1 LINIVAEK
9 LMNKKVQLQK
19 LIDKYQNDI
28 DYYRSAKYNETQLRT
43 DFLDQLFFVLGW
55 DITNAAGKPTNERE
69 VLVEEGLK
77 ARAGEN
83 TKKPDYTFRLFSERK
98 FFLEAKKPSVD
109 VSTAI
114 EPALQVRRYG
124 FTAKLKVSVL
134 SNFEYTA
141 IYDCSN
147 QVKETDSVANSRIKL
162 YHFTELAHK
171 FDEINNLIGRESVY
185 TGQFDNQWSEI
196 ESKILR
202 FSVDDLFLKQ
212 INDWRL
218 LLANEFLRLK
228 NGLSEE
234 KLNDLVQNYI
244 NSIVFLRVCED
255 RDLEEY
261 ETLYHFAQ
269 KKDFQ
274 SLVKKLKSSDK
285 KYNSGLF
292 ALEYIDEL
300 INNADSCFWVLI
312 KELYFP
318 RSTYSFSVFSA
329 DILGNIYEIF
339 LSEKVRVDEFGN
351 IKIQPKEEHIDRDVV
366 TTPIHIV
373 KEIIRNT
380 VVEYCKEKSDVEILN
395 SKFADIAC
403 GSGAFIIEVFQSLQD
418 ILIDYYLQNDKSKLQ
433 QLSEHTYKLK
443 LEVKKEVLCRCIYGI
458 DKDYNATKACAFGLL
473 LKLLEGETKETIGK
487 ITPILPELDKNI
499 LFGNSLIDSGDKV
512 KQDDIFSINP
522 FDLPDYQFDVIVGNP
537 PYMATE
543 HMNQL
548 TPKELDIYKKKYKS
562 AFKQF
567 DKYFLFVERSMQ
579 VLKEGG
585 YLGYILP
592 SKFIKVGAGKNLRKL
607 LSDNKYLSK
616 FISFGSHQVF
626 KNKTTYT
633 CLLFLNKSSH
643 DDFSSYEVKDF
654 KKWFARED
662 KSFLSS
668 TYQICSLDSDAWV
681 LERKANDIL
690 NLMLLKSKKLGDIV
704 GKSNVANGIQTSANK
719 YYIHKEIKSENGFV
733 YFEYDGVEYHIE
745 KELTRPYFETNRSG
759 DDSFYTYK
767 DVEPNS
773 FVVYPYKKVG
783 ERIQFIEY
791 DELKRHYPKLFE
803 FLHVVKD
810 HLNHKKRSIKPDP
823 TGPNEW
829 YRYGRSQA
837 LENCDVDQ
845 KLIVGVLSNGY
856 KYSVDN
862 HRTFVSSGGTAGY
875 SIINVPNDIK
885 YSIYYI
891 QAILTSK
898 YLEWFASIYGEVFR
912 GGFVARGTKVQ
923 TRMPIPTIDFDDPK
937 QKATHDNIS
946 LQQQSLNRLYDQIQ
960 KTGDRKKI
968 VLERQFE
975 QEKIKM
981 DDLIKNMF
989 DLGDLDFEIPA
1000 VEDLYKSL

>member
-1 LINIVAEK
+1 
-9 LMNKKVQLQK
+9 MNKKTQLLK
-19 LIDKYQNDI
+19 LINKYKNDI
-28 DYYRSAKYNETQLRT
+28 VFYRSPKYNETQLRT
-43 DFLDQLFFVLGW
+43 DFLDQLFYILGW

-83 TKKPDYTFRLFSERK
+83 TKKPDYTFRLFSERR

-109 VSTAI
+109 ISVAI
-114 EPALQVRRYG
+114 EPALQIRRYG
-124 FTAKLKVSVL
+124 FTAKLKISVL

-147 QVKETDSVANSRIKL
+147 QVKETDSVANSRVKL
-162 YHFTELAHK
+162 YHFTELVDK
-171 FDEINNLIGRESVY
+171 FDEINNLLGRESVY
-185 TGQFDNQWSEI
+185 TGQFDNEWSEI
-196 ESKILR
+196 ESKILK

-218 LLANEFLRLK
+218 LLAKEFLQLK
-228 NGLSEE
+228 NELSEE

-269 KKDFQ
+269 EKDFE
-274 SLVKKLKSSDK
+274 SLVKKIKSSDK

-292 ALEYIDEL
+292 VLEYIDEL
-300 INNADSCFWVLI
+300 MNNADSCIWNI
-312 KELYFP
+312 IEQLYFP
-318 RSTYSFSVFSA
+318 RSTYSFSVFSS

-339 LSEKVRVDEFGN
+339 LSEKIRVDQFGN
-351 IKIQPKEEHIDRDVV
+351 IKIQPKEEHLDRDVV
-366 TTPIHIV
+366 TTPTHIV

-380 VVEYCKEKSDVEILN
+380 VVEYCKEKSDTEILN

-403 GSGAFIIEVFQSLQD
+403 GSGAFIIEVFQTIQD

-443 LEVKKEVLCRCIYGI
+443 LDIKKEVLCKCIYGI
-458 DKDYNATKACAFGLL
+458 DKDYNATKACTFGLL
-473 LKLLEGETKETIGK
+473 LKLLEGENKETIGK
-487 ITPILPELDKNI
+487 NKPILPALESNI

-512 KQDDIFSINP
+512 KQEDIFLINP
-522 FDLPDYQFDVIVGNP
+522 FDLADYQFDVIVGNP

-548 TPKELDIYKKKYKS
+548 TPKELTIYKEKYRS

-567 DKYFLFVERSMQ
+567 DKYFLFVERSMH

-633 CLLFLNKSSH
+633 CLLFLNKSQH
-643 DDFSSYEVKDF
+643 EFFSFFEVKDF
-654 KKWFARED
+654 KKWLTRED
-662 KSFLSS
+662 ETLISS
-668 TYQICSLDSDAWV
+668 TYKTSALDSDTWV
-681 LERKANDIL
+681 LERKTNDIL
-690 NLMLLKSKKLGDIV
+690 NLMFSKSKKLGDIV

-719 YYIHKEIKSENGFV
+719 YYIHKEIKSENGFI
-733 YFEYDGVEYHIE
+733 YFEYDGVIYHIE
-745 KELTRPYFETNRSG
+745 KELTRPYFETDRSC

-773 FVVYPYKKVG
+773 FVIYPYKKIG
-783 ERIQFIEY
+783 ERIYFIEY
-791 DELKRHYPKLFE
+791 DELKFYYPKLFE
-803 FLHVVKD
+803 YLLVVKD
-810 HLNHKKRSIKPDP
+810 FLNDKKRSIKPQP

-856 KYSVDN
+856 KYSIDN

-875 SIINVPNDIK
+875 SIINIPNDVN

-891 QAILTSK
+891 QAVLTSK
-898 YLEWFASIYGEVFR
+898 YLEWFASIYGEIFR

-923 TRMPIPTIDFDDPK
+923 MRMPIPTIDFDNLK
-937 QKATHDNIS
+937 QKVMHDKIS
-946 LQQQSLNRLYDQIQ
+946 RLQQSLNRIFGQIQ
-960 KTGDRKKI
+960 KSDGRCKI
-968 VLERQFE
+968 ILEREFE
-975 QEKIKM
+975 QEKMKM
-981 DDLIKNMF
+981 EDLIKNLF
-989 DLGDLDFEIPA
+989 GLGDLDSEIPA
-1000 VEDLYKSL
+1000 VQDLYRSL

>member
-1 LINIVAEK
+1 MTKKK
-9 LMNKKVQLQK
+9 LLQA
-19 LIDKYQNDI
+19 LVDKYQKDI
-28 DYYRSAKYNETQLRT
+28 DFYRSAKYNETQLRT
-43 DFLDQLFFVLGW
+43 DFLDQLFSILGW

-77 ARAGEN
+77 AKAGEN

-98 FFLEAKKPSVD
+98 FFLEAKKPNVN

-124 FTAKLKVSVL
+124 FTAKLKISVL

-147 QVKETDSVANSRIKL
+147 PVKETDTVANSRIKL
-162 YHFTELAHK
+162 YHFTELVDN
-171 FDEINNLIGRESVY
+171 FDEINKLVGRESVY
-185 TGQFDNQWSEI
+185 TGQFDNEWLEI
-196 ESKILR
+196 ENKILK

-218 LLANEFLRLK
+218 RLASEFLQIK
-228 NGLSEE
+228 KELSEE
-234 KLNDLVQNYI
+234 ELNDLVQNYI

-255 RDLEEY
+255 RDLEDY

-269 KKDFQ
+269 AKDFQ
-274 SLVKKLKSSDK
+274 SLVNKLKSSDK

-292 ALEYIDEL
+292 ALAYIDEL
-300 INNADSCFWVLI
+300 INNADSCIWSI
-312 KELYFP
+312 IEQLYFP
-318 RSTYSFSVFSA
+318 QSTYSFSVFSS

-351 IKIQPKEEHIDRDVV
+351 VKIQPKEEHIDRDVV
-366 TTPIHIV
+366 TTPTHIV

-380 VVEYCKEKSDVEILN
+380 VVEYCKDKSDVEILN

-418 ILIDYYLQNDKSKLQ
+418 ILVDYYLKHDKSKLQ

-443 LEVKKEVLCRCIYGI
+443 LQVKKEILCKCIYGI

-473 LKLLEGETKETIGK
+473 LKLLEGESKETIGNT
-487 ITPILPELDKNI
+487 TPILPALDANI
-499 LFGNSLIDSGDKV
+499 LFGNSLIDSKDKV
-512 KQDDIFSINP
+512 KQEDVCTINP
-522 FDLPDYQFDVIVGNP
+522 FDLLDHQFDVIVGNP

-548 TPKELDIYKKKYKS
+548 IPKEFEIYKKKYKS

-579 VLKEGG
+579 ALKQNG

-592 SKFIKVGAGKNLRKL
+592 SKFIKVGSGKNLRKL

-616 FISFGSHQVF
+616 FISFGSYQVF
-626 KNKTTYT
+626 QNKTTYT
-633 CLLFLNKSSH
+633 CLLFLNKADH
-643 DDFSSYEVKDF
+643 DDFSFYEVKDF
-654 KKWFARED
+654 KKWLTRED
-662 KSFLSS
+662 KSLLSS
-668 TYQICSLDSDAWV
+668 TYQTSSLDSDTWV
-681 LERKANDIL
+681 LEKKTNDIL
-690 NLMLLKSKKLGDIV
+690 NLMSSKSKPLGDIV
-704 GKSNVANGIQTSANK
+704 GKTNVANGIQTSANK
-719 YYIHKEIKSENGFV
+719 YYIHKEIKTENGFV
-733 YFEYDGVEYHIE
+733 YFKYDGVVYHIE
-745 KELTRPYFETNRSG
+745 KELTRPYFETNRNG
-759 DDSFYTYK
+759 EDSFYTYK
-767 DVEPNS
+767 DLEPNS

-783 ERIQFIEY
+783 NKIQFIEY
-791 DELKRHYPKLFE
+791 DELKLHYPKLFE
-803 FLHVVKD
+803 FLHVVKV

-856 KYSVDN
+856 KYSIDN

-875 SIINVPNDIK
+875 SIINVPNDVK

-891 QAILTSK
+891 QAVLTSK
-898 YLEWFASIYGEVFR
+898 YLEWFASIYGEIFR

-937 QKATHDNIS
+937 EKATHDKIS
-946 LQQQSLNRLYDQIQ
+946 LQQQSLNRLYGQIQ
-960 KTGDRKKI
+960 KAGDREKI
-968 VLERQFE
+968 ILERQFE
-975 QEKIKM
+975 QEKAKM
-981 DDLIKNMF
+981 DDLIKDLY
-989 DLGDLDFEIPA
+989 DLGDLDSEIPT
-1000 VEDLYKSL
+1000 VEDLYKNL

>member
-1 LINIVAEK
+1 
-9 LMNKKVQLQK
+9 MNKKVQLQK

-292 ALEYIDEL
+292 VLEYIDEL

-946 LQQQSLNRLYDQIQ
+946 LQQHRLYDQIQ

>member
-1 LINIVAEK
+1 
-9 LMNKKVQLQK
+9 MNKQTQLK
-19 LIDKYQNDI
+19 ALVNKYQNDI
-28 DYYRSAKYNETQLRT
+28 DYYRSANYNETQLRT
-43 DFLDQLFFVLGW
+43 DFLDQLFLILGW

-83 TKKPDYTFRLFSERK
+83 TKKPDYTFKLFSERK
-98 FFLEAKKPSVD
+98 FFLEAKKPSID

-114 EPALQVRRYG
+114 DPALQVRRYG
-124 FTAKLKVSVL
+124 FTAKLKISVL

-141 IYDCSN
+141 IYDCSS
-147 QVKETDSVANSRIKL
+147 QVKETDSIANSRIKL
-162 YHFTELAHK
+162 YHFTELVDK

-185 TGQFDNQWSEI
+185 TGQFDNEWSEI

-202 FSVDDLFLKQ
+202 FSIDDLFLKQ

-218 LLANEFLRLK
+218 LLANEFLQIK
-228 NGLSEE
+228 NELSEE
-234 KLNDLVQNYI
+234 KLNDLAQNYI
-244 NSIVFLRVCED
+244 NSIVFFRVCED
-255 RDLEEY
+255 RYLEEY

-269 KKDFQ
+269 EKDFQ
-274 SLVKKLKSSDK
+274 SLVNKLKSSDK

-300 INNADSCFWVLI
+300 INNADSCIWSI
-312 KELYFP
+312 IEQLYFP
-318 RSTYSFSVFSA
+318 QSTYSFSVFSS

-339 LSEKVRVDEFGN
+339 LSEKVRIDGFGN
-351 IKIQPKEEHIDRDVV
+351 VKIQPKEEHIDRDVV
-366 TTPIHIV
+366 TTPTQIV

-380 VVEYCKEKSDVEILN
+380 VVEYCKEKSDVQILN

-418 ILIDYYLQNDKSKLQ
+418 ILVDYYLQNDKSKLQ

-443 LEVKKEVLCRCIYGI
+443 LEVKKEVLCKCIYGI
-458 DKDYNATKACAFGLL
+458 DKDFNATKACAFGLL

-487 ITPILPELDKNI
+487 SIPILPALDTNI

-512 KQDDIFSINP
+512 KQEDICSINP

-543 HMNQL
+543 YMNQL
-548 TPKELDIYKKKYKS
+548 TSKEFDIYKKKYKS

-585 YLGYILP
+585 YLGYIVP

-633 CLLFLNKSSH
+633 CLLFLNKANH
-643 DDFSSYEVKDF
+643 DDFSFYEVEDF
-654 KKWFARED
+654 KKWLTRED
-662 KSFLSS
+662 KSLLSS
-668 TYQICSLDSDAWV
+668 IYQNSSLDSDTWV
-681 LERKANDIL
+681 LEKKTNDIL
-690 NLMLLKSKKLGDIV
+690 NLMFSKSEQLGDIV

-719 YYIHKEIKSENGFV
+719 YYIHKEIKSENGFI
-733 YFEYDGVEYHIE
+733 YFEYDGNQYHIE
-745 KELTRPYFETNRSG
+745 QKLTRPYFETNRSG

-783 ERIQFIEY
+783 EKIQFIEY
-791 DELKRHYPKLFE
+791 DELKRHYRKLFE
-803 FLHVVKD
+803 FLHIVKA
-810 HLNHKKRSIKPDP
+810 HLNDKKRSIKPDP

-856 KYSVDN
+856 KYSIDN

-875 SIINVPNDIK
+875 SIINVPNNVK

-891 QAILTSK
+891 QAVLTSK
-898 YLEWFASIYGEVFR
+898 YLEWFASIYGEIFR

-937 QKATHDNIS
+937 QKGTHDKIS
-946 LQQQSLNRLYDQIQ
+946 LQQQFLNRLYGQIQ
-960 KTGDRKKI
+960 RADCRDKI
-968 VLERQFE
+968 ILERQFE

-981 DDLIKNMF
+981 DDLIKNLF
-989 DLGDLDFEIPA
+989 ELGDLDSEIPT

>member
-1 LINIVAEK
+1 
-9 LMNKKVQLQK
+9 MNKKTQLK
-19 LIDKYQNDI
+19 ALVDKYQNDI

-43 DFLDQLFFVLGW
+43 DFLDQLFLILGW

-114 EPALQVRRYG
+114 DPALQVRRYG
-124 FTAKLKVSVL
+124 FTAKLKISVL
-134 SNFEYTA
+134 SNFEYIV

-147 QVKETDSVANSRIKL
+147 PVKETDSVANSRIKL
-162 YHFTELAHK
+162 YHFTELVEK

-185 TGQFDNQWSEI
+185 TGQFENEWSEI
-196 ESKILR
+196 ENKILK

-218 LLANEFLRLK
+218 LLAKEFLQLK
-228 NGLSEE
+228 NELTEE
-234 KLNDLVQNYI
+234 KLNDLAQNYI

-269 KKDFQ
+269 EKDFH
-274 SLVKKLKSSDK
+274 SLVKKLKASDK

-292 ALEYIDEL
+292 SLEYIDEL
-300 INNADSCFWVLI
+300 INNVDSCIWSI
-312 KELYFP
+312 IEQLYFP
-318 RSTYSFSVFSA
+318 QSTYSFSVFSS

-351 IKIQPKEEHIDRDVV
+351 VKIQTKEEHIDRDVV
-366 TTPIHIV
+366 TTPTHIV

-380 VVEYCKEKSDVEILN
+380 VVEYCKDKSDVEILS

-418 ILIDYYLQNDKSKLQ
+418 ILVDYYLQNDRSKLQ

-487 ITPILPELDKNI
+487 DTPILPALEANI

-512 KQDDIFSINP
+512 KQEDICSINP
-522 FDLPDYQFDVIVGNP
+522 FDLPHHQFDVIVGNP

-543 HMNQL
+543 HMKQL
-548 TPKELDIYKKKYKS
+548 TSKELDIYKKKYKS

-579 VLKEGG
+579 VLKDGG

-607 LSDNKYLSK
+607 LADNKYLSK
-616 FISFGSHQVF
+616 FIAFGSHQVF
-626 KNKTTYT
+626 KDKTTYT
-633 CLLFLNKSSH
+633 CLLFLNKAEH
-643 DDFSSYEVKDF
+643 NDFSFYEVKDF
-654 KKWFARED
+654 KKWLTRED
-662 KSFLSS
+662 KSILSS
-668 TYQICSLDSDAWV
+668 TYQTGSLDSDTWV
-681 LERKANDIL
+681 LEKKTNDIL
-690 NLMLLKSKKLGDIV
+690 NLMFSKSEQLSDIV
-704 GKSNVANGIQTSANK
+704 GKSNVANGIQTSANQ

-733 YFEYDGVEYHIE
+733 YFEYDGNQYHIE

-773 FVVYPYKKVG
+773 FVVYPYKKVNG
-783 ERIQFIEY
+783 KIQFIEY
-791 DELKRHYPKLFE
+791 DELKRNYPKLFE

-810 HLNHKKRSIKPDP
+810 HLNDKKRSIKPDP

-845 KLIVGVLSNGY
+845 KLIVGVLSIGY
-856 KYSVDN
+856 KYSIDN
-862 HRTFVSSGGTAGY
+862 HRTFVSSGGTAY
-875 SIINVPNDIK
+875 S
-885 YSIYYI
+885 
-891 QAILTSK
+891 
-898 YLEWFASIYGEVFR
+898 
-912 GGFVARGTKVQ
+912 
-923 TRMPIPTIDFDDPK
+923 
-937 QKATHDNIS
+937 
-946 LQQQSLNRLYDQIQ
+946 
-960 KTGDRKKI
+960 GDS
-968 VLERQFE
+968 
-975 QEKIKM
+975 
-981 DDLIKNMF
+981 
-989 DLGDLDFEIPA
+989 GH
-1000 VEDLYKSL
+1000 

>member
-1 LINIVAEK
+1 
-9 LMNKKVQLQK
+9 MTKKTQLK
-19 LIDKYQNDI
+19 ALVDKYQNDI
-28 DYYRSAKYNETQLRT
+28 EYYRSAKYNETQLRT
-43 DFLDQLFFVLGW
+43 DFLDQLFSILGW

-98 FFLEAKKPSVD
+98 FFLEAKKPNVN

-124 FTAKLKVSVL
+124 FTAKLKISVL

-147 QVKETDSVANSRIKL
+147 PVKETDTVANSRIKL
-162 YHFTELAHK
+162 YHFTELIDK
-171 FDEINNLIGRESVY
+171 FDEINKLIGRESVY
-185 TGQFDNQWSEI
+185 TGQFDNEWLEI
-196 ESKILR
+196 ENKILK

-218 LLANEFLRLK
+218 LLAGEFLQIK
-228 NGLSEE
+228 KELSEE
-234 KLNDLVQNYI
+234 QLNDLVQNYI

-255 RDLEEY
+255 RDLEDY
-261 ETLYHFAQ
+261 ETLFHFAQ
-269 KKDFQ
+269 AKDFK
-274 SLVKKLKSSDK
+274 SLVSKLKSSDK
-285 KYNSGLF
+285 RYNSGLF
-292 ALEYIDEL
+292 ALAYIDEL
-300 INNADSCFWVLI
+300 INNADSCIWGI
-312 KELYFP
+312 IEQLYFP
-318 RSTYSFSVFSA
+318 QSTYSFSVFSS

-339 LSEKVRVDEFGN
+339 LSEKVRVDEFGKV
-351 IKIQPKEEHIDRDVV
+351 KIQPKEEHLDRDVV
-366 TTPIHIV
+366 TTPTHIV

-380 VVEYCKEKSDVEILN
+380 VVEYCKDKSDVEILN

-418 ILIDYYLQNDKSKLQ
+418 ILVDYYLKNDKSKLQ

-443 LEVKKEVLCRCIYGI
+443 LQVKKEILCNCIYGI

-473 LKLLEGETKETIGK
+473 LKLLESETKETIGK
-487 ITPILPELDKNI
+487 TTPILPALDGNI
-499 LFGNSLIDSGDKV
+499 LFGNSLIDSKDNV
-512 KQDDIFSINP
+512 KEEDVCTINP
-522 FDLPDYQFDVIVGNP
+522 FDLLDHQFDVIVGNP

-548 TPKELDIYKKKYKS
+548 IPKEFEIYKKKYKS

-579 VLKEGG
+579 ALKQNGF
-585 YLGYILP
+585 LGYILP
-592 SKFIKVGAGKNLRKL
+592 SKFIKVGSGKNLRKL

-616 FISFGSHQVF
+616 FISFGSYQVF
-626 KNKTTYT
+626 QNKTTYT
-633 CLLFLNKSSH
+633 CLLFLNKAGH
-643 DDFSSYEVKDF
+643 DDFSFYEVKDF
-654 KKWFARED
+654 RKWLTRED
-662 KSFLSS
+662 KSLLSS
-668 TYQICSLDSDAWV
+668 TYQTSSLDSDTWV
-681 LERKANDIL
+681 LEKKTNDIL
-690 NLMLLKSKKLGDIV
+690 NLMFSKSKSLGEIV

-719 YYIHKEIKSENGFV
+719 YYIHKEIKTENGFV
-733 YFEYDGVEYHIE
+733 YFKYDDVVYHIE
-745 KELTRPYFETNRSG
+745 KELTRPYFETNRKG
-759 DDSFYTYK
+759 EDSFYTYK

-783 ERIQFIEY
+783 NKIQFIEY
-791 DELKRHYPKLFE
+791 DVLKLHYPKLFE
-803 FLHVVKD
+803 FLHVVKV
-810 HLNHKKRSIKPDP
+810 HLNDKKRSIKPDP

-856 KYSVDN
+856 KYSIDN

-875 SIINVPNDIK
+875 SIINVPNDVK

-891 QAILTSK
+891 QAVLTSK
-898 YLEWFASIYGEVFR
+898 YLEWFASIYGEIFR

-937 QKATHDNIS
+937 EKAIHDKIS
-946 LQQQSLNRLYDQIQ
+946 LQQQSLNRLYGQIQ
-960 KTGDRKKI
+960 KAGDREKI
-968 VLERQFE
+968 ILERQFE
-975 QEKIKM
+975 QEKAKM
-981 DDLIKNMF
+981 DDLIKDLY
-989 DLGDLDFEIPA
+989 DLGDLDSEIPT
-1000 VEDLYKSL
+1000 VEDLYKNL

>member
-292 ALEYIDEL
+292 VLEYIDEL

>member
-1 LINIVAEK
+1 MTKKK
-9 LMNKKVQLQK
+9 LLQA
-19 LIDKYQNDI
+19 LVDKYQKDI
-28 DYYRSAKYNETQLRT
+28 DFYRSAKYNETQLRT
-43 DFLDQLFFVLGW
+43 DFLDQLFSILGW

-77 ARAGEN
+77 AKAGEN

-98 FFLEAKKPSVD
+98 FFLEAKKPNVN

-124 FTAKLKVSVL
+124 FTAKLKISVL

-147 QVKETDSVANSRIKL
+147 PVKETDTVANSRIKL
-162 YHFTELAHK
+162 YHFTELVDN
-171 FDEINNLIGRESVY
+171 FDEINKLVGRESVY
-185 TGQFDNQWSEI
+185 TGQFDNEWLEI
-196 ESKILR
+196 ENKILK

-218 LLANEFLRLK
+218 RLASEFLQIK
-228 NGLSEE
+228 KELSEE
-234 KLNDLVQNYI
+234 ELNDLVQNYI

-255 RDLEEY
+255 RDLEDY

-269 KKDFQ
+269 AKDFH
-274 SLVKKLKSSDK
+274 SLVNKLKSSDK

-292 ALEYIDEL
+292 ALAYIDEL
-300 INNADSCFWVLI
+300 INNADSCIWSI
-312 KELYFP
+312 IEQLYFP
-318 RSTYSFSVFSA
+318 HSTYSFSVFSS

-351 IKIQPKEEHIDRDVV
+351 VKIQPKEEHIDRDVV
-366 TTPIHIV
+366 TTPTHIV

-380 VVEYCKEKSDVEILN
+380 VVEYCKDKSDVEILN

-418 ILIDYYLQNDKSKLQ
+418 ILVDYYLKNDKSKLQ

-443 LEVKKEVLCRCIYGI
+443 LQVKKEILCKCIYGI

-473 LKLLEGETKETIGK
+473 LKLLEGESKETIGNT
-487 ITPILPELDKNI
+487 TPILPALDGNI
-499 LFGNSLIDSGDKV
+499 LFGNSLIDSKDKV
-512 KQDDIFSINP
+512 KQEDVCAINP
-522 FDLPDYQFDVIVGNP
+522 FDLLDHQFDVIVGNP

-548 TPKELDIYKKKYKS
+548 IPKEFEIYKNKYKS

-579 VLKEGG
+579 ALKQDG

-592 SKFIKVGAGKNLRKL
+592 SKFIKVGSGKNLRKL

-616 FISFGSHQVF
+616 FISFGSYQVF
-626 KNKTTYT
+626 QNKTTYT
-633 CLLFLNKSSH
+633 CLLFLNKADH
-643 DDFSSYEVKDF
+643 DDFSFYEVKDF
-654 KKWFARED
+654 KKWLTRED
-662 KSFLSS
+662 KSLLSS
-668 TYQICSLDSDAWV
+668 TYQTSSLDSDTWV
-681 LERKANDIL
+681 LEKKTNDIL
-690 NLMLLKSKKLGDIV
+690 NLMSSKSKPLGDIV
-704 GKSNVANGIQTSANK
+704 GKTNVANGIQTSANK
-719 YYIHKEIKSENGFV
+719 YYIHKEIKTENGFV
-733 YFEYDGVEYHIE
+733 YFKYDGVVYHIE
-745 KELTRPYFETNRSG
+745 KELTRPYFETNRNG
-759 DDSFYTYK
+759 EDSFYTYK
-767 DVEPNS
+767 DLEPNS

-783 ERIQFIEY
+783 NKIQFIEY
-791 DELKRHYPKLFE
+791 DELKLHYPKLFD
-803 FLHVVKD
+803 FLHVVKV
-810 HLNHKKRSIKPDP
+810 HLNHKKRSIKPYP

-856 KYSVDN
+856 KYSIDN

-875 SIINVPNDIK
+875 SIINVPNDVK

-891 QAILTSK
+891 QAVLTSK
-898 YLEWFASIYGEVFR
+898 YLEWFASIYGEIFR

-923 TRMPIPTIDFDDPK
+923 MRMPIPTIDFDDPK
-937 QKATHDNIS
+937 EKATHDKIS
-946 LQQQSLNRLYDQIQ
+946 LQQQSLNRLYGQIQ
-960 KTGDRKKI
+960 KAGDREKI
-968 VLERQFE
+968 ILERQFE
-975 QEKIKM
+975 QEKAKM
-981 DDLIKNMF
+981 DDLIKDLY
-989 DLGDLDFEIPA
+989 DLGDLDSEIPT
-1000 VEDLYKSL
+1000 VEDLYKNL